1 MAFYGSG
8 RLKKET
14 ILSAKLLYFVI
25 GVAYKIRKQEK
36 KSLEFKKQNEIL

>member
-1 MAFYGSG
+1 MAVAG
-8 RLKKET
+8 LQKT
-14 ILSAKLLYFVI
+14 IVLSAKLLYFVT